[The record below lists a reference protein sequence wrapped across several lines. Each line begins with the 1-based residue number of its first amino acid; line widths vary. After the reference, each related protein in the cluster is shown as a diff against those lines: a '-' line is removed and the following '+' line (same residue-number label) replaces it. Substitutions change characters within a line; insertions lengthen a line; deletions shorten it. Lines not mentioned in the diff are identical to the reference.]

1 MDNRFFYKE
10 EIYFA
15 EHHKQN
21 LLEHN
26 QEKVVDMLLQN
37 TAVGVVGGFYE
48 EGLPIHFISQFALR
62 NIGYTFEEFMEK
74 TGGNFIEAVCPDDRR
89 FYTMDL
95 LGQSDGSEKRE
106 FRLINQK
113 GDYVWV
119 SEMRTKSVAD
129 NGRPLWISSIRL
141 VHNEHMAKRHFISK
155 ISHDL
160 RTPMNAIL
168 GMARL
173 ARYNIDNR
181 EKLDTY
187 LDLVIQSS
195 YHLLNEIGQVLDLKS
210 IESGVMQLEE
220 QPFNLHELVQ
230 EIEELFAGRLEN
242 KKQRLVISY
251 KHVRHNQL
259 IGDTVNLQ
267 KVIMNLLA
275 NAIKYSP
282 DESDIELDVEELEPA
297 DPDKAGF
304 EFRVTDHGIGI
315 PESMQDRI
323 FEPFERIE
331 DSRESSDIPHIGL
344 GLAVTKSIVQMMGG
358 TLRLTSEVD
367 VGSTFTI
374 AQQIRIQ
381 TEESRQQSEKS
392 APSLEDM
399 RVLAVEDNQINQE
412 LIVEMLNQDGIDVD
426 VADNGAEAV
435 KLFASHENGY
445 YHIILMDINMPV
457 MNGYECADTIRQ
469 MPEHGGDMIP
479 IIAVTSDTLA
489 EDVKLALSHGM
500 NGHMPKPIN
509 FEELRATLLF
519 WKNKH
524 KI

>member
-1 MDNRFFYKE
+1 MDNRFYYKE

-15 EHHKQN
+15 EPHKQN

-62 NIGYTFEEFMEK
+62 NIGYTFEEFMEQ
-74 TGGNFIEAVCPDDRR
+74 TGGHFIEAVCPDDRR

-95 LGQSDGSEKRE
+95 LGESDGSEKRE
-106 FRLINQK
+106 FRLINRE

-119 SEMRTKSVAD
+119 SEMRTKSIAD
-129 NGRPLWISSIRL
+129 NGCPLWISSIRL

-155 ISHDL
+155 VSHDL
-160 RTPMNAIL
+160 RTPLNAIL

-173 ARYNIDNR
+173 ARYNIGNR

-210 IESGVMQLEE
+210 MESGVMQLEE
-220 QPFNLHELVQ
+220 EFFNLHELVQ
-230 EIEELFAGRLEN
+230 QIEELFAGRL
-242 KKQRLVISY
+242 KKRKQKLVISY
-251 KHVRHNQL
+251 VDVKHSEL

-267 KVIMNLLA
+267 KVITNLLS

-282 DESDIELDVEELEPA
+282 EGAKIEVDVVEKESA
-297 DPDKAGF
+297 DPERANF

-358 TLRLTSEVD
+358 TLKLSSQID

-374 AQQIRIQ
+374 EQMIRIQ
-381 TEESRQQSEKS
+381 TDESRRKREN
-392 APSLEDM
+392 ADDSLEDM
-399 RVLAVEDNQINQE
+399 QVLAVEDNIINQE
-412 LIVEMLNQDGIDVD
+412 LIVEMLNQDGIKVD

-435 KLFASHENGY
+435 KLFQSHEKGY
-445 YHIILMDINMPV
+445 YQIVLMDINMPV
-457 MNGYECADTIRQ
+457 MNGYECTDAIRQ

-489 EDVKLALSHGM
+489 EDVKLALAHGM

-524 KI
+524 KF